1 LKKVS
6 QIFFYPNK
14 KYYIYIIIK
23 KQIKTETMTT
33 TVNNIKAELSTMTME
48 DLRSLHSA
56 ITNQIQYRN
65 SLKLHQAKATLYV
78 GAICKVDHPKAYG
91 KQFRVEKINP
101 KNVICREVNGSNVK
115 WTITASM
122 LQVIE

>member
-1 LKKVS
+1 
-6 QIFFYPNK
+6 
-14 KYYIYIIIK
+14 
-23 KQIKTETMTT
+23 MT

-48 DLRSLHSA
+48 DLKSLHSA
-56 ITNQIQYRN
+56 IVNQINYRR
-65 SLKLHQAKATLYV
+65 SSELYRAKSALYV

-91 KQFRVEKINP
+91 KTFRVEKINP
-101 KNVICREVNGSNVK
+101 KNIICREVNGSATK

>member
-1 LKKVS
+1 
-6 QIFFYPNK
+6 
-14 KYYIYIIIK
+14 
-23 KQIKTETMTT
+23 MTT

-48 DLRSLHSA
+48 DLKSLHSA
-56 ITNQIQYRN
+56 IVNQINYRR
-65 SLKLHQAKATLYV
+65 SSELHRAKSALYV

-91 KQFRVEKINP
+91 KTFRVEKINP
-101 KNVICREVNGSNVK
+101 KNVICREVNGSHTK

>member
-1 LKKVS
+1 
-6 QIFFYPNK
+6 
-14 KYYIYIIIK
+14 
-23 KQIKTETMTT
+23 MT

-48 DLRSLHSA
+48 DLKSLHSA
-56 ITNQIQYRN
+56 IVNQINYRR
-65 SLKLHQAKATLYV
+65 SSELHRAKSALYV

-91 KQFRVEKINP
+91 KTFRVEKINP
-101 KNVICREVNGSNVK
+101 KNIICREVNGSATK